1 MGVSGMTT
9 TFAYWSATDLARSI
23 RASEISPIDV
33 VRSSIDRIHQVND
46 AVNAYCFIYEEEA
59 LARAKKAEEAVLR
72 GELLGPLHG
81 VPIAIKDLTPTAGKR
96 TTMGS
101 FALENWIPERNA
113 IIVDRLLEA
122 GAILVGKTTTSEF
135 AFTGFTQTP
144 LWGVTRNPWNTG
156 RTCGGSS
163 GGSGVAVATGT
174 VPLAEGSDM
183 GGSVRTP
190 AAFCG
195 IVGFKPSLG
204 RIPLEWFP
212 TKFDP
217 LLNHGPLTRTV
228 ADAALFFD
236 VCHGPAEADPQSLL
250 DRVEIPPELPTR
262 LEGLRL
268 AMSVDFGHYRID
280 PDVAG
285 NLRSSADA
293 LRDAGAQVED
303 VCLEWSQDFYDSWY
317 DHWRVL
323 HATCFGHYLE
333 IWRDKMHPD
342 YVRLL
347 EEGFAL
353 KAVEYKRSEILY
365 SEAWDKLYPILE
377 KYDALL
383 CPTES
388 LPAPEFDRAE
398 YEFDGIDDYGRSL
411 ALDMTMQF
419 NALRL
424 PALSVPSGFTVDG
437 LPTAMQIVGRRCDD
451 LTVLKIG
458 YAFEVQR
465 PWVHNRP
472 PL

>member
-9 TFAYWSATDLARSI
+9 NFAYWSATDLARSI

-59 LARAKKAEEAVLR
+59 LVRAKKAEEAVLR

-195 IVGFKPSLG
+195 IVGFKPSL
-204 RIPLEWFP
+204 
-212 TKFDP
+212 
-217 LLNHGPLTRTV
+217 
-228 ADAALFFD
+228 
-236 VCHGPAEADPQSLL
+236 
-250 DRVEIPPELPTR
+250 
-262 LEGLRL
+262 
-268 AMSVDFGHYRID
+268 
-280 PDVAG
+280 
-285 NLRSSADA
+285 
-293 LRDAGAQVED
+293 
-303 VCLEWSQDFYDSWY
+303 
-317 DHWRVL
+317 
-323 HATCFGHYLE
+323 
-333 IWRDKMHPD
+333 
-342 YVRLL
+342 
-347 EEGFAL
+347 
-353 KAVEYKRSEILY
+353 
-365 SEAWDKLYPILE
+365 
-377 KYDALL
+377 
-383 CPTES
+383 
-388 LPAPEFDRAE
+388 
-398 YEFDGIDDYGRSL
+398 
-411 ALDMTMQF
+411 
-419 NALRL
+419 
-424 PALSVPSGFTVDG
+424 
-437 LPTAMQIVGRRCDD
+437 
-451 LTVLKIG
+451 
-458 YAFEVQR
+458 
-465 PWVHNRP
+465 
-472 PL
+472 